1 MTDTAP
7 GLREAF
13 VQLADTLVDDFD
25 VIEFL
30 DMLAYRCVELLDV
43 ETGGLL
49 LADHHGVLTMVAA
62 SNEQTR
68 LLELFQLQNSEGPCF
83 DCYQTGVVVEC
94 PDLTVAQDRWPK
106 FASAARDVGFAS
118 VYALPMRLREEVIG
132 ALNLFSVRPG
142 VLDQAALQLG
152 QALADVATIG
162 ILHHRLVQRQELVTG
177 QLQTALNSRV
187 LIEQAK
193 GVLAERLGLS
203 VDDAFEILRRYAR
216 RNNLK
221 ILAAASGVIDRTMDL
236 GAERVEPDRYRDN
249 TRSASSDT

>member
-30 DMLAYRCVELLDV
+30 DMLASRCVELLDI
-43 ETGGLL
+43 ETAGLL

-62 SNEQTR
+62 SNERTR

-83 DCYQTGVVVEC
+83 DCYQTGAVVEC
-94 PDLTVAQDRWPK
+94 PDLTVAHDRWPK
-106 FASAARDVGFAS
+106 FTSAARGVGFTS

-132 ALNLFSVRPG
+132 ALNLFSTRPG
-142 VLDQAALQLG
+142 VLDQAALQLA

-162 ILHHRLVQRQELVTG
+162 ILHHRLLQRQEIITS

-203 VDDAFEILRRYAR
+203 VDDAYGILRNHAR
-216 RNNLK
+216 KNNLK
-221 ILAAASGVIDRTMDL
+221 LLGAATGVIDRTLDL
-236 GAERVEPDRYRDN
+236 G
-249 TRSASSDT
+249 S